1 MLDVSEQLKIPF
13 PVNRVHWRT
22 GSTNKKAQERST
34 GDKYAKATKGMPLAY
49 IDARDVMQRLDEVF
63 GVGKWQDNYF
73 ETNSGR
79 IICELSCFIDS
90 MWIKK
95 SDGAGDTGTEGEKGA
110 ISDAF
115 KRAAV
120 KFGIG
125 RYLYAI
131 KSGWIDLDNYGKFQ
145 IPQLPEWAT
154 PNGYKKILEKR
165 EQEK

>member
-1 MLDVSEQLKIPF
+1 MLSTSEQLKIPF
-13 PVNRVHWRT
+13 PVNRVHWRMGART
-22 GSTNKKAQERST
+22 K
-34 GDKYAKATKGMPLAY
+34 DKSKGMPLAY

-63 GVGKWQDNYF
+63 GVGKWQDSYT
-73 ETNSGR
+73 ETSSGR
-79 IICELSCFIDS
+79 IICELECYIDS

-125 RYLYAI
+125 RYLYAV
-131 KSGWIDLDNYGKFQ
+131 KSGWVELDQYGNFTPPPL
-145 IPQLPEWAT
+145 PQWASPE
-154 PNGYKKILEKR
+154 GYKLILEKK
-165 EQEK
+165 ENENE